1 MSRATRQPGSVISN
15 TNPALAN
22 SDVIIGGTQRLQ
34 YQGQLDTNQNYRV
47 VYVPSTRETI
57 VVLQTFNPLGA
68 ANTLDANQRIATLGP
83 NNRWI
88 PSEYANTL
96 GGQPLVDAI
105 NRNGTTANNF
115 TQSARIAI
123 NQDSVD
129 RTGRQLTSQQM
140 STAQTSANSKSP
152 SLTTNS
158 NVLGS
163 SATGAQQQQQ
173 PPQQGNSTQ
182 PDGTVPP
189 GGTPPDPQQQTTD
202 ARGSGSVVG
211 NRSAAADAVSTVV
224 SIDSLTGSGQAATGG
239 AGAIEYPL
247 AFPPNMDY
255 IKFTEKNYGKKTFSS
270 ENLSFNSRANTAT
283 GNSVKLPIQTG
294 ISDANTVGWN
304 EETFNPAQIAGS
316 QLAIGGIRDGMDGF
330 VGQIGNVVDKMKSAN
345 TDIEKAI
352 IAYFTEQAVGVQILP
367 KVGGAIFNPNT
378 ELLFQGPQL
387 RSFNFSFR
395 FTPRSKDES
404 IRVKQILRFFKSSM
418 AAQTSEKELFLKAP
432 RVFGIEFYHGGSGK
446 QHSGIGKI
454 KDCALQACNVDYT
467 PDGSYMSFKD
477 GGMVSYTV
485 NLQFMELEPIYAKDY
500 NESDNHPIGY

>member
-1 MSRATRQPGSVISN
+1 MSRATRQPGAIIAN

-22 SDVIIGGTQRLQ
+22 SDVLIGGTQRLQ
-34 YQGQLDTNQNYRV
+34 YQGQTDTNQNYRV

-57 VVLQTFNPLGA
+57 VVLQTFNPLGGS
-68 ANTLDANQRIATLGP
+68 NTLDANQRIATLGP

-140 STAQTSANSKSP
+140 STAQTSANSTSP
-152 SLTTNS
+152 SITTNS
-158 NVLGS
+158 TVTGS
-163 SATGAQQQQQ
+163 SGTSSPDPQQ
-173 PPQQGNSTQ
+173 PDNSSP
-182 PDGTVPP
+182 PDGTTPAT
-189 GGTPPDPQQQTTD
+189 GGTPQDPQQQTTD

-211 NRSAAADAVSTVV
+211 NRTAAEQAVSTVI
-224 SIDSLTGSGQAATGG
+224 SLDSLVPTGQSATGG
-239 AGAIEYPL
+239 AGAISYPL
-247 AFPPNMDY
+247 SFPDNMDY
-255 IKFTEKNYGKKTFSS
+255 IKFTEKDYGKKTFNSP
-270 ENLSFNSRANTAT
+270 NLSFGSRSNTAT

-330 VGQIGNVVDKMKSAN
+330 VGQIGNVVDKMKNAN

-367 KVGGAIFNPNT
+367 KIGGAIFNPNT

-395 FTPRSKDES
+395 LTPRSKDES

-418 AAQTSEKELFLKAP
+418 AAQTTEKELFLKAP
-432 RVFGIEFYHGGSGK
+432 KVFGIEFYHGGSGQK
-446 QHSGIGKI
+446 HSGIGKI

>member
-1 MSRATRQPGSVISN
+1 MPAERRELNRILNSNPDQSSTQVVVGGSQPIPNTDISYRPVY
-15 TNPALAN
+15 NPA
-22 SDVIIGGTQRLQ
+22 
-34 YQGQLDTNQNYRV
+34 
-47 VYVPSTRETI
+47 TRETVI
-57 VVLQTFNPLGA
+57 VRQTYNSGPRNSKVDA
-68 ANTLDANQRIATLGP
+68 SLDLNNRIATLGP

-88 PSEYANTL
+88 PTEYARTI
-96 GGQPLVDAI
+96 GGQPLIDSI
-105 NRNGTTANNF
+105 NSTSSTSAAASFNTARDRALQDDSRNINNRALTT
-115 TQSARIAI
+115 Q
-123 NQDSVD
+123 
-129 RTGRQLTSQQM
+129 QLTSQRR
-140 STAQTSANSKSP
+140 SADANSP
-152 SLTTNS
+152 SMTTNT
-158 NVLGS
+158 NVLGTS
-163 SATGAQQQQQ
+163 RTGLQQQQQ
-173 PPQQGNSTQ
+173 PGNSTQ

-239 AGAIEYPL
+239 AGAITYPL
-247 AFPPNMDY
+247 SFPDNMDY
-255 IKFTEKNYGKKTFSS
+255 IKFIEKDYGKKTFNSS
-270 ENLSFNSRANTAT
+270 NLSFGVRLNTAT
-283 GNSVKLPIQTG
+283 GNSVILPIQTG

-330 VGQIGNVVDKMKSAN
+330 VGQIGNVVDKMKNAN

-367 KVGGAIFNPNT
+367 KIGGAIFNPNT

-395 FTPRSKDES
+395 LTPRSKDES
-404 IRVKQILRFFKSSM
+404 IRVKQILRFFKSGM
-418 AAQTSEKELFLKAP
+418 AAQTTEKELFLKAP
-432 RVFGIEFYHGGSGK
+432 KVFKIEFYHGGSG
-446 QHSGIGKI
+446 QEHSGIGKI